1 MKCSLCKT
9 NTTSSNSRKICK
21 DCYNKKHIIKCLEC
35 NKQYEVTANYYIKL
49 DLLNH
54 KCKQCKLQGTGNPN
68 FGNRWSEEKRKEF
81 SILIKSMVNDEY
93 RENCAKGMKG
103 KKVSDESKLKR
114 RNSMLEKYGKLAN
127 IPSPSHETRKKIG
140 EKSKLKFTEKYL
152 NRVRKVN
159 EDRGIWVPIE
169 KKDDYIFYRELSNWK
184 YQVLTENTIGIEK
197 LKFNKLYD
205 KKNRNKDSLVRD
217 HMYGRKNGF
226 LNGVFPELLRHPAN
240 CQIISHSDNIKK
252 SKKKNDCVITLNELL
267 EKIKNWNIFYEEQEI
282 CITFVKKYEEGI
294 RFDKKNYINKIY
306 KINYENN

>member
-1 MKCSLCKT
+1 
-9 NTTSSNSRKICK
+9 
-21 DCYNKKHIIKCLEC
+21 
-35 NKQYEVTANYYIKL
+35 VTANYYIKL